1 MAATIQSQVLEAA
14 VRLCRDRGRWT
25 FEVSDIVRALP
36 DLNPQSVRTHV
47 ASRCCVNAPAN
58 HAHRWPYFRR
68 LARNQYE
75 VMAAYRKADVARASQ
90 ARETQPVYAPSVPV
104 KSVVHATVSRSD
116 GWFVAEVAE
125 LAVVTQARTLDE
137 VAGNVRD
144 AVSLHLRGEDRATLG
159 LAPRLRV
166 AISYETELD
175 A

>member
-1 MAATIQSQVLEAA
+1 MPSTIQSQVLETA
-14 VRLCRDRGRWT
+14 VRLCRERGRWT
-25 FEVSDIVRALP
+25 FEVNEIVRALP

-68 LARNQYE
+68 LGRNHYE
-75 VMAAYRKADVARASQ
+75 VMPSYRKADAGPSQ
-90 ARETQPVYAPSVPV
+90 VRETQPVYATSVPV
-104 KSVVHATVSRSD
+104 KSVVHATVTRSE

-137 VAGNVRD
+137 LAGNVRD
-144 AVSLHLRGEDRATLG
+144 AVTLHLHGEDRATLG
-159 LAPRLRV
+159 LSPRLRV
-166 AISYETELD
+166 AISYEAELD